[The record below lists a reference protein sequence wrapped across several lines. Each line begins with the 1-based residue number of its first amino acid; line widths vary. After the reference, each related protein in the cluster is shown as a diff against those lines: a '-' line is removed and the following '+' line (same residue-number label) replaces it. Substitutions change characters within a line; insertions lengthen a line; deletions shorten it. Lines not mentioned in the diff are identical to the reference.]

1 MNKID
6 IIKRLF
12 FNYTKKHIN
21 KIILSVFFA
30 LLVAGSTSAIAY
42 LLDPAIKKIFIEKDQ
57 ALIIIIPIFIIVA
70 FAVKG
75 FSLYVAKVLMIGV
88 SEEVRK
94 DLQCDM
100 LNNLVEADTKL
111 IDGKHTGKFISN
123 ITNDVSHITNLISTA
138 VLNIFKDSLTLIGLL
153 IVMFFQNW
161 KLSLV
166 ALIMIP
172 LATFAARTLGKR
184 IGKVATEQMLRAGIL
199 NTYLIELFKN
209 HKLIKIFQQEKY
221 EKIRAEK
228 FINDVKEKTIKI
240 ATVYVRSSPI
250 METLTGIMIAVLIFY
265 SGKLVL
271 KNEID
276 INNFFSFLAAMMLAY
291 QPVRSLA
298 TLNITISQGLSAAKR
313 ILPVIDEKSE
323 LVQNKDDSEIKVDTG
338 NIEFK
343 NVSFKYE
350 KKNEIDINNF
360 FSFLA
365 AMMLAYQPV
374 RSLATLNITISQGLS
389 AATRILPIIDE
400 KSELQEN
407 KNSTEIK
414 VNAGDVEFK
423 NVSFKYEKERKNN
436 TLNSVNIKMLGGK
449 MTSIVGHSG
458 AGKSTILNLI
468 PRFYDAIS
476 GDIEIDN
483 QSIYNCTISSLR
495 KNISLVS
502 QDTTLFDD
510 TIRNN
515 IAYAN
520 LGASQKEIEE
530 AAKYSYASEFI
541 EKLPNKYETIIGEN
555 GTRLS
560 GGEKQRLSIARAML
574 KKSQII
580 LLDEATSSL
589 DAETENKIQDAI
601 NFLTKD
607 RTTIVIAH
615 RLSTILNSDKI
626 YVIDAGTVV
635 GEGTHDQ
642 LLANSKVY
650 KNFYEK
656 QIKKV

>member
-1 MNKID
+1 MKKID
-6 IIKRLF
+6 ILKRLF
-12 FNYTKKHIN
+12 FEYSKKHIK
-21 KIILSVFFA
+21 KILLSLFFA
-30 LLVAGSTSAIAY
+30 LLVAGSTSSIAY

-57 ALIIIIPIFIIVA
+57 TLILIIPIFIIIA
-70 FAVKG
+70 FAIKG
-75 FSLYVAKVLMIGV
+75 LSLYLAKILMIGV
-88 SEEVRK
+88 AEEVRK

-100 LNNLVEADTKL
+100 LSNLISADTKL
-111 IDGKHTGKFISN
+111 IEGKHTGKFISFL
-123 ITNDVSHITNLISTA
+123 TNDVTHITNLISTA

-153 IVMFFQNW
+153 TVMFFQNW
-161 KLSLV
+161 KLSLI
-166 ALIMIP
+166 AIIMIP
-172 LATFAARTLGKR
+172 LASFAAKSLGKR
-184 IGKVATEQMLRAGIL
+184 IGKVATEQMLKAGIL

-209 HKLIKIFQQEKY
+209 HKLIKIFQQEKH
-221 EKIRAEK
+221 ENERAEK
-228 FINDVKEKTIKI
+228 FINDVKEKTKKI

-250 METLTGIMIAVLIFY
+250 METLTGIMIAILIFY

-276 INNFFSFLAAMMLAY
+276 VNNFFSFLAAMMLAY

-298 TLNITISQGLSAAKR
+298 TLNITISQGLSAAAR
-313 ILPVIDEKSE
+313 ILPVIDAKSKLIE
-323 LVQNKDDSEIKVDTG
+323 SDGDLGIEIKKGV
-338 NIEFK
+338 IEFK
-343 NVSFKYE
+343 NVSFKYDEERE
-350 KKNEIDINNF
+350 K
-360 FSFLA
+360 
-365 AMMLAYQPV
+365 
-374 RSLATLNITISQGLS
+374 
-389 AATRILPIIDE
+389 
-400 KSELQEN
+400 
-407 KNSTEIK
+407 
-414 VNAGDVEFK
+414 
-423 NVSFKYEKERKNN
+423 N
-436 TLNSVNIKMLGGK
+436 TLNSVNLKILGGK

-468 PRFYDAIS
+468 PRFYDINS

-483 QSIYNCTISSLR
+483 QSIYKSTIKSLR

-520 LGASQKEIEE
+520 LNATTEEIEE
-530 AAKYSYASEFI
+530 AAKNSYSSEFI
-541 EKLPNKYETIIGEN
+541 ERLPNKYETIIGEN

-589 DAETENKIQDAI
+589 DAETESKIQEAI
-601 NFLTKD
+601 KLLTKN

-626 YVIDAGTVV
+626 YVIDSGKVV
-635 GEGTHDQ
+635 GEGNHEE
-642 LLANSKVY
+642 LLKNSNVY
-650 KNFYEK
+650 KGFYEK
-656 QIKKV
+656 QIRKV

>member
-12 FNYTKKHIN
+12 FDYTKKHIN

-166 ALIMIP
+166 AIIMIP
-172 LATFAARTLGKR
+172 LASFAARTLGKR

-228 FINDVKEKTIKI
+228 FINDVKEKSIKI
-240 ATVYVRSSPI
+240 ATVYVRASPI

-323 LVQNKDDSEIKVDTG
+323 LLQNKDGSEIKVDTG

-350 KKNEIDINNF
+350 K
-360 FSFLA
+360 
-365 AMMLAYQPV
+365 
-374 RSLATLNITISQGLS
+374 
-389 AATRILPIIDE
+389 
-400 KSELQEN
+400 
-407 KNSTEIK
+407 
-414 VNAGDVEFK
+414 
-423 NVSFKYEKERKNN
+423 EKEIR
-436 TLNSVNIKMLGGK
+436 TLNSVSIKMLGGK

-476 GDIEIDN
+476 GDIQIDN
-483 QSIYNCTISSLR
+483 QSIYKCTIQSLR

-520 LGASQKEIEE
+520 LNASQKEIEE
-530 AAKYSYASEFI
+530 AAKYSFASEFI

-626 YVIDAGTVV
+626 YVIDSGRVV
-635 GEGTHDQ
+635 GEGNHEQ